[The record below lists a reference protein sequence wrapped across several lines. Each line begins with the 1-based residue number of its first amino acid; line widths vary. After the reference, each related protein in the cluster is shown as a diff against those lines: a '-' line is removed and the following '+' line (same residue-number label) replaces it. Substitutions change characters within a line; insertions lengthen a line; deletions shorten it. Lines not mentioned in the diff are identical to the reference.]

1 MKEKINNNE
10 SLDNYFKTKETSYF
24 VLLKSS
30 EKYVELYK
38 ETEGI
43 VSLWGS
49 VLITCLIC
57 FVVYNMNSIDNI
69 TSLLSDLLINLSMA
83 LIGLLGV
90 LISGIAIFTGTM
102 TNKLVRKIESDN
114 KSRQIVNILYSFY
127 FISGIVGLTVV
138 MFIIMYILVR
148 SDFIF
153 SFGALVIFSIICSYL
168 FLFSVLYTV
177 ALCGTC
183 IRLFL
188 VSYRYSDSRF
198 WNENKANKY
207 WAIHLVDGETVYIDD
222 TKNEYFSFKL
232 WIDEKQKDVFKFEE
246 NNKLIIIRREAIV
259 SVENEIV

>member
-1 MKEKINNNE
+1 MQRKIVSLEVIALKEKINNNE

-168 FLFSVLYTV
+168 FLFSVLSTF
-177 ALCGTC
+177 
-183 IRLFL
+183 I
-188 VSYRYSDSRF
+188 S
-198 WNENKANKY
+198 
-207 WAIHLVDGETVYIDD
+207 
-222 TKNEYFSFKL
+222 
-232 WIDEKQKDVFKFEE
+232 
-246 NNKLIIIRREAIV
+246 
-259 SVENEIV
+259 